1 MQKQEVT
8 RSDEEPHINE
18 VAWHRALRIV
28 TWVGTKLDRFLS
40 WDGHASRRGGII
52 HTLFFEDEKSKPK
65 KQICKN
71 DLPAGFNDP
80 AEHRSHPPG

>member
-1 MQKQEVT
+1 MTAIVGRWAGRRGRQEV
-8 RSDEEPHINE
+8 RHEFEDLSGD
-18 VAWHRALRIV
+18 AV
-28 TWVGTKLDRFLS
+28 TVGSESGGR
-40 WDGHASRRGGII
+40 GHASRRGGII

-65 KQICKN
+65 KQIFKN